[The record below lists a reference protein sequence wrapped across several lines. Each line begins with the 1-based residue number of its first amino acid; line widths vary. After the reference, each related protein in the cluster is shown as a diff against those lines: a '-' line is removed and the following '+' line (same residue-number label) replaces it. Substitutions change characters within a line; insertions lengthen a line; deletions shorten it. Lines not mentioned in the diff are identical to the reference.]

1 MFSAECPDRFWDPC
15 TLLLSENRGSCSGVK
30 RPGHEVVHSPSS
42 TVEIESDRFTLDGGN
57 FTFYNL
63 FVPFSIIMSEE
74 GAIEEPEPKKE
85 RKLMSLEKV
94 DLLDK
99 SHMQ

>member
-1 MFSAECPDRFWDPC
+1 
-15 TLLLSENRGSCSGVK
+15 
-30 RPGHEVVHSPSS
+30 
-42 TVEIESDRFTLDGGN
+42 
-57 FTFYNL
+57 
-63 FVPFSIIMSEE
+63 MSEE